1 MSFISGLKDL
11 FKKPR
16 YVIVVFT
23 FIILWILILLGR
35 TQITNQLYRVI
46 IVEIIQVFIGA
57 MIFLLFASFF
67 RPIDKINWKI
77 ILLILVLVLLF
88 HFFILRRYFSF
99 LVSIF
104 FNFSLIANIAITAF
118 FAFKLWLDLSTNLD
132 EYLIKKPHNKITRS
146 LEFLIFG
153 ILAWIVLFFSRRFLM
168 GQLPNDDFVL
178 ILFII
183 QWVNIIL
190 IAFVLVRLIF
200 LQKFSAFITLFL
212 ALASAFFIYL
222 VFDLISGDLF
232 TDNRGFLFL
241 SFIVDVF
248 LFIFILG
255 SLFDKIEYLNEKL
268 KILRSD
274 TIALFFI
281 AMKAIVQLTYLLKII
296 PGIPYQ
302 FSTFE
307 QELFLLLTYI
317 GFILLFGLYSIFAY
331 DTNKKSEPTSP
342 IDDSDSESHQ
352 NTP

>member
-1 MSFISGLKDL
+1 MTFISGLKDL

-35 TQITNQLYRVI
+35 IQITNQLYRII

-104 FNFSLIANIAITAF
+104 FNFSLVANIAITAF
-118 FAFKLWLDLSTNLD
+118 FAFKLSLDLSTTLD
-132 EYLIKKPHNKITRS
+132 EYLFKKPYNKITRS

-153 ILAWIVLFFSRRFLM
+153 GLAWGLLFFSRKFLF
-168 GQLPNDDFVL
+168 GQFPNSDLVL
-178 ILFII
+178 LII

-190 IAFVLVRLIF
+190 IAFVIIRLIL
-200 LQKFSAFITLFL
+200 LQKFSAYITLFL
-212 ALASAFFIYL
+212 ALTSGFFIYL
-222 VFDLISGDLF
+222 VIDLISGDLF

-248 LFIFILG
+248 FFVFILG
-255 SLFDKIEYLNEKL
+255 SLFNKIEYLNEKL
-268 KILRSD
+268 KILRPD

-281 AMKAIVQLTYLLKII
+281 IMKAIVQLTYILTFI

-302 FSTFE
+302 FNQFQ
-307 QELFLLLTYI
+307 QEYFLLPTYI

-331 DTNKKSEPTSP
+331 DTNKKSEPTRP
-342 IDDSDSESHQ
+342 IVDSDSENHQ